1 MGRELRLEGRLP
13 LVQLVPVE
21 KTERDGTV
29 SDNVENADS
38 IALLYVQ

>member
-21 KTERDGTV
+21 KTERDGTM
-29 SDNVENADS
+29 DTKGR
-38 IALLYVQ
+38 LYRYVYT